1 MRELLPGVFTWPWFS
16 EKFGYHFNG
25 FWIERIVIDPVEM
38 KDPTLLAIE
47 KRGTDAIVLTNRNH
61 FRAAER
67 VRERTGAPVLVHPAD
82 AAFVKSKG
90 VTVGGELGD
99 RIGPFT
105 VVGASGKSPGEVAL
119 HWPERRILLV
129 GDACVGPKP
138 GELGL
143 LPEAVMDD
151 PPRLRE
157 SLRKLC
163 ALDFDTV
170 LCADGHSILT
180 GGKQALEA
188 LVARFA

>member
-1 MRELLPGVFTWPWFS
+1 MREILQGVFTWPWFS
-16 EKFGYHFNG
+16 ERFGYDFNG
-25 FWIERIVIDPVEM
+25 WWIDRIVIDPVEM
-38 KDPTLLAIE
+38 KEPTLLAIE

-67 VRERTGAPVLVHPAD
+67 VRERTGAKVLVHPAD
-82 AAFVKSKG
+82 AEFVKSKG
-90 VTVGGELGD
+90 VTIGGELPE
-99 RIGPFT
+99 RVGPFT
-105 VVGASGKSPGEVAL
+105 IVGAPGKSPGEVVL

-138 GELGL
+138 GVLGL

-163 ALDFDTV
+163 ALDFDTI

-180 GGKQALEA
+180 GGREA
-188 LVARFA
+188 LQTLVASFA